1 MKMENDLRKELTTL
15 RVSVAR
21 IAQVIGVDTHL
32 EVKNKSYAELH
43 ELAVTKERGWNHLA
57 NMIVAE
63 IEQMQSNERFS
74 DDSYKWVAEQLK
86 GARKALNQIETIA
99 GIYK

>member
-1 MKMENDLRKELTTL
+1 MQTDRKELTTL

-21 IAQVIGVDTHL
+21 IAQVIGVDTSL
-32 EVKNKSYAELH
+32 GVKDKNYAELH
-43 ELAVTKERGWNHLA
+43 ALAVTKERGWNHLA

-74 DDSYKWVAEQLK
+74 DESYAWVHTQLK
-86 GARKALNQIETIA
+86 EARIALDKIETIA
-99 GIYK
+99 GIFK